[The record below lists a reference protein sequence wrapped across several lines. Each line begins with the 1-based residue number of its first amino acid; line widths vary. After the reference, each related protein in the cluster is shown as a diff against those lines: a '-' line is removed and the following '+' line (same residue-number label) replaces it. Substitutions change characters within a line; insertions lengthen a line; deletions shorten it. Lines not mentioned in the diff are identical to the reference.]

1 MYECKPLL
9 DENGKLSFRKAANF
23 KTGEAGL
30 GSRVSKAGGAGA
42 GLGFRIDKPKTVSA
56 APLGKKSMGVQSAAA
71 AGESTRTAAAA
82 PVGMHAMDVRSAAA
96 AGESTRTAAAAGES
110 TMAVAAEGTGQKR
123 LCTNSQAGGH

>member
-82 PVGMHAMDVRSAAA
+82 
-96 AGESTRTAAAAGES
+96 GES